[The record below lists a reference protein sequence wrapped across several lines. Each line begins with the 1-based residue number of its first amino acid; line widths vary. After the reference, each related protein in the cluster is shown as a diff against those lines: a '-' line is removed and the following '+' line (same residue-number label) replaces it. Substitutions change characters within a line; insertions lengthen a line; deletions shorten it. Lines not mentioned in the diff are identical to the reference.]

1 MTVFEAQSRLIQAQQ
16 DYIAALLSTG
26 AETSGPAIRGFL
38 PEFNQKNELPLY
50 RDYSREFIEE
60 KKRTLTLTGYGNYSH
75 VLRVRILPFLGDM
88 RLNEISATVLQNFID
103 HLAQHYSPK
112 TIKDTVMLAREVLY
126 YAEKK
131 GMLSPSHQPLCYP
144 REDREEYR
152 ILTDKEFATL
162 RAYILGLPG
171 QKRIRSSGVL
181 IAMET
186 GLRIGEV
193 CGLKW
198 EDIDLENRTLSVV
211 RSVKRPLGAA
221 LEIGKPKT
229 PASRRRVILT
239 KLLASFLGKLE
250 RKDGVFVV
258 TGKEKPT
265 EPRTYREHFFRLC
278 RAAGVPKVTFH
289 SLRHGFATRCI
300 ESGIDPKSTA
310 ALMGHTKCDITLDI
324 YTNCTEKMKRK
335 AMEILEKSE
344 SIDCAGGKNE

>member
-16 DYIAALLSTG
+16 DYIAALLSAD
-26 AETSGPAIRGFL
+26 AETSGSATKGSL
-38 PEFNQKNELPLY
+38 PDINQKNKLPLY
-50 RDYSREFIEE
+50 RDYAGEFIEE
-60 KKRTLTLTGYGNYSH
+60 KKRMWSLTCYGNYSH
-75 VLRVRILPFLGDM
+75 VFRVRILPFLGDM
-88 RLNEISATVLQNFID
+88 RLDEISAAVLQNFID
-103 HLAQHYSPK
+103 YLEQRYSPK

-126 YAEKK
+126 HAEKK
-131 GMLSPSHQPLCYP
+131 GILIPTHQLLSYP
-144 REDREEYR
+144 KEDKEEYR
-152 ILTDKEFATL
+152 IMTDNEFATL
-162 RAYILGLPG
+162 RAYILGLSG
-171 QKRIRSSGVL
+171 KKRMRASGVL

-211 RSVKRPLGAA
+211 RSVKRPIGAA

-229 PASRRRVILT
+229 PASRRRIVMT
-239 KLLASFLGKLE
+239 KLLTSFLGKLE

-265 EPRTYREHFFRLC
+265 EPRTYREHFRRLC
-278 RAAGVPKVTFH
+278 RAAGVPEVTFH

-310 ALMGHTKCDITLDI
+310 ALLGHTSCDITLNI

-335 AMEILEKSE
+335 AVEILEKSE
-344 SIDCAGGKNE
+344 SMYV